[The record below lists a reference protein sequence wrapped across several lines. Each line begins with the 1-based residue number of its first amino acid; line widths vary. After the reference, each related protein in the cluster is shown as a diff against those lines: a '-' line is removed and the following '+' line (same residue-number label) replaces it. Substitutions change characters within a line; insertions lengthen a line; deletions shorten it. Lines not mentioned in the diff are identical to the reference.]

1 MKKTYF
7 LLLAISLLFLLLSCA
22 QNGTE
27 EEPDETGNETDTE
40 ETDPVGN
47 EDEEDSVSDPADEQ
61 ETTSEETN
69 EEEQSITEE
78 TIDRSVM
85 IQGHRDFEV
94 DGELL
99 TYSIHRL
106 DEQLPLEDVLME
118 SLKLSEETNK
128 LETLETIAIDGTTA
142 SLHFTED
149 HELPSMASAEEW
161 YLTET
166 LFNISSLYGIETLE
180 FYTGDVPGVEFGQTG
195 KMETLEI
202 EAPDNRGY
210 YMYGEID
217 EETTYISGAAVQEE
231 MTNES
236 GDLMAFT
243 ETVESMQAV
252 QESAFY
258 QSGINE
264 EIEIVDVTVNDAI
277 AEVHYNISDS
287 QEGLADFENALQLA
301 ALDFKFEE
309 LHLNNVE
316 EGEMRIFLFDIAK

>member
-7 LLLAISLLFLLLSCA
+7 LLLAISLLFLLMSCA

-27 EEPDETGNETDTE
+27 EEPDETGNETGTE

-47 EDEEDSVSDPADEQ
+47 EDEEDSLSDPADEQ

-69 EEEQSITEE
+69 EEEQNITEE

-99 TYSIHRL
+99 TYSIQRL

-236 GDLMAFT
+236 GDLMTFD
-243 ETVESMQAV
+243 ET
-252 QESAFY
+252 
-258 QSGINE
+258 
-264 EIEIVDVTVNDAI
+264 IE
-277 AEVHYNISDS
+277 
-287 QEGLADFENALQLA
+287 
-301 ALDFKFEE
+301 K
-309 LHLNNVE
+309 
-316 EGEMRIFLFDIAK
+316 M